1 MLIGRNRSL
10 KGLVKNCVFFSLLKN
25 KRQNLWQIETA
36 DETEVFIYN
45 QCKPKRYLWINIK
58 SFNMSMWSVCWHL
71 PSGVSRFWLHPIRRK
86 MEISFLAISMLIGR
100 NRSLKGL
107 VKNCVF
113 FSLLKNKRQNLWQI
127 ETADETE
134 VFIYNQCKPKR
145 YLWINIKS
153 FNMSMW
159 SVCWHLPSGV
169 SRFWLH
175 PIRRKMEI
183 SFFAICM
190 LTGRNRSQ
198 KGLVE
203 NWGFCRYW
211 KIKGKIYGSF
221 RRSILMRN
229 L

>member
-1 MLIGRNRSL
+1 MEISFLAISMLIGRNRSL
-10 KGLVKNCVFFSLLKN
+10 KRLVKNCVFFSLLKN

-71 PSGVSRFWLHPIRRK
+71 TSGVSRFWLHPIRRK
-86 MEISFLAISMLIGR
+86 MET
-100 NRSLKGL
+100 
-107 VKNCVF
+107 
-113 FSLLKNKRQNLWQI
+113 SLL
-127 ETADETE
+127 
-134 VFIYNQCKPKR
+134 
-145 YLWINIKS
+145 
-153 FNMSMW
+153 
-159 SVCWHLPSGV
+159 
-169 SRFWLH
+169 
-175 PIRRKMEI
+175 
-183 SFFAICM
+183 AICM

-211 KIKGKIYGSF
+211 KIKGKIYGRF